1 MKVKNVDKYIYKNEY
16 GEEEAD
22 MCTAIREL
30 IEDGRAEGRAEGRSE
45 GRAEGILSSRLESIT
60 NLMDSM
66 KITLIDAMDA
76 LRIPEGDRDE
86 IKKHLMQS

>member
-1 MKVKNVDKYIYKNEY
+1 MDKYIYKNEY

-30 IEDGRAEGRAEGRSE
+30 IEDGRAEG
-45 GRAEGILSSRLESIT
+45 ILSSRLESIT
-60 NLMDSM
+60 NLMESM

-86 IKKHLMQS
+86 IKKHFMQS

>member
-30 IEDGRAEGRAEGRSE
+30 IEDGRAEGRAETE
-45 GRAEGILSSRLESIT
+45 EKYK
-60 NLMDSM
+60 D
-66 KITLIDAMDA
+66 
-76 LRIPEGDRDE
+76 LRIEFEKLQKENEELRS
-86 IKKHLMQS
+86 KLAMQN